1 MAEVVAGDPASV
13 LAINDSM
20 GEESDIFSCNDLLVI
35 EWMVVNIAAC
45 GVDLDAIHGCGIM
58 RCAQQP

>member
-13 LAINDSM
+13 FAIDHGVRMVCPVWILAS
-20 GEESDIFSCNDLLVI
+20 